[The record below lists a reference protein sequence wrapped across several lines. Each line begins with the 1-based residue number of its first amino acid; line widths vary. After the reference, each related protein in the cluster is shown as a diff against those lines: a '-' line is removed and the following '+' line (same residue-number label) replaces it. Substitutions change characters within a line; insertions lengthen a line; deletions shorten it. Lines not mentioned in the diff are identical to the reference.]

1 MLRLLSCIIY
11 YLLIK
16 QALMRAELFI
26 VKQLV
31 LLAFQETFIQRNNRR
46 VLITFLDDRDII
58 CIVDTRRSCV
68 LRLVFLAS
76 AGFERR

>member
-68 LRLVFLAS
+68 LRLQAL
-76 AGFERR
+76 